1 MANHKIRKEDDRSIL
16 DKFPT
21 LPFLPVFRRPD
32 YQFKHTRFKL
42 PRTVPTSLI
51 IAMIF
56 TGVLF
61 IYIGGFYDLA
71 EDNVLPFGSDRNNEP
86 VVVAPGMHDQF
97 IFEGMAAGFLM
108 FIGSGGI
115 FLIYYSTRFAYSP
128 KHATIFLLLGIAIV
142 FLALAPIMFMLI
154 KKVPSLLEY

>member
-1 MANHKIRKEDDRSIL
+1 MANQKNSAKEDRSIL

-21 LPFLPVFRRPD
+21 LPFLTVVRRPD
-32 YQFKHTRFKL
+32 YQLRNKRFKL

-51 IAMIF
+51 IAMLF

-61 IYIGGFYDLA
+61 IYIGGFYDFA

-86 VVVAPGMHDQF
+86 VVIAPGMHDQF

-128 KHATIFLLLGIAIV
+128 KHAAIFLLLGIAIV
-142 FLALAPIMFMLI
+142 FLALAPIMLMLI